1 MNAIKPRHPRGRARC
16 RVRLNVGND
25 VAHDV
30 SRLTGALGIGAGVSS
45 SFPALVT
52 LPAEM
57 GVEMS
62 PRMMAALQA
71 HLGAISTRDLGV
83 ISGRSSSRVSH
94 PFSSKLIYYAL
105 QLFASAGE
113 MLCPF
118 LIGIVF
124 QLKRFHL
131 FGRICFFQQAWVDI
145 QFAYI
150 HHCV

>member
-1 MNAIKPRHPRGRARC
+1 MYAWP
-16 RVRLNVGND
+16 
-25 VAHDV
+25 
-30 SRLTGALGIGAGVSS
+30 TGALGIGAGVSS

-71 HLGAISTRDLGV
+71 HLGAISTIDLGV
-83 ISGRSSSRVSH
+83 ISGRLRRASSWVSH

-150 HHCV
+150 HRCV